1 MKHYFTAAGAAAFLA
16 SASASAAQS
25 AASVATA
32 ASPEGASLT
41 CEQIGVELTDLTGTT
56 MNVALTAAERANR
69 KRHNPTSV
77 ANAATNQAL
86 GLAAGAAGSGAV
98 GALGNALA
106 MIQQVQTEKE
116 NRQAAIDQRAFTEMG
131 SASNLANL
139 ERVGMLHE
147 LWMSKN
153 CEGAN

>member
-1 MKHYFTAAGAAAFLA
+1 MKNYFIAAGAAAFLA
-16 SASASAAQS
+16 SASASSAQS
-25 AASVATA
+25 AAPVAGI
-32 ASPEGASLT
+32 ASAEGARLT

-77 ANAATNQAL
+77 ANAVTNQAL
-86 GLAAGAAGSGAV
+86 GMVAGAGGSDAV
-98 GALGNALA
+98 GALGNALG

-116 NRQAAIDQRAFTEMG
+116 NRQAAIDQRAFSEMG

>member
-1 MKHYFTAAGAAAFLA
+1 MKYCLTAAGAAAFLA
-16 SASASAAQS
+16 SASASSAQS
-25 AASVATA
+25 AAPVATA
-32 ASPEGASLT
+32 ASAEGASLT

-116 NRQAAIDQRAFTEMG
+116 NRQAAIDQRAFSEM
-131 SASNLANL
+131 AQDL
-139 ERVGMLHE
+139 VGDIP
-147 LWMSKN
+147 
-153 CEGAN
+153 A